1 MSFSAKPQTLTLISC
16 TPLSSSSS
24 SSFSSS
30 LPSIRRHFLGCGGHS
45 LRPLSGD
52 LRSLRKRRSLA
63 GDHRSPPS
71 KFLIKASLDPHS
83 LLVVVAIVTF
93 SAVSVVYFNRP
104 FKSKK
109 NLDARVRE
117 LREVRDA
124 KEVSS
129 QLPIRENQILGF
141 DALNGKIEEIEAPV
155 LQFHNSAQ
163 ESLAPLV
170 FESTA
175 VLQPLRFPTELTQL
189 QQPERSEDVDYD
201 PISEEFSKLMGERSE
216 DGGRDPISDEFSK
229 LMSDSNFGVA
239 SPSVPVDD
247 EESVEVGESD
257 EVGEAT
263 SFHVLN
269 RESVREELH
278 MFYES
283 NKSETKSVA
292 SLNGK
297 KPSSFLRNITV
308 TGADL
313 IPQASHHT
321 TESIE
326 GHTRSRKDLGKGSGY
341 SSDKEVRHL
350 PKKNSGT
357 MTQFPHPHGI
367 HTNDRDLLSEQLS
380 AYHRLL
386 KDGRL
391 GDSLK
396 LLEDLERRG
405 LLDMNKV
412 YHARFFEICKSQKA
426 VDKAFRFIKLIP
438 NPTLSTYNMLMTVC
452 ASSQDSEEA
461 FHVLRLVRE
470 AGMKP
475 DCKLYTT
482 LISTCGKS
490 GKVYTMFDVFHEM
503 VNAGVEPNVHTY
515 GALIDGCGR
524 AGEVAKA
531 FGAYGIMRSKKV
543 KPDRVVFN
551 ALITACGQS
560 GAVDRAFDVL
570 GEMMAETQ
578 PIEPDHTTVGALIK
592 ACANAG
598 QVDRAREVYKMV
610 HKYKIKGSSE
620 VYTIAVNCCSQTGD
634 WEFACNVYS
643 DMTRKGVVPDEMFL
657 SALIDVAGHV
667 GKLDAAFEILQEAR
681 NQGIQVGTVSY
692 SSLMGACS
700 NAKNWH
706 KALELY
712 EYLKSTKIEKTVST
726 VNALITALCDGDQL
740 QKAMEVLSEM
750 KGFGLHPNSITYS
763 ILLVASEKKD
773 DLEAGH
779 MLLSQAE
786 KDGVAPN
793 LVMCRCIIGMCLR
806 RSEKAC
812 SLGEPVLS
820 RDRPQVDSKW
830 ASLALMV
837 YRKTIVAGIMPTVEV
852 ISQVLGCLQLP
863 YDASFKNRLIE
874 NLGVTAETSRPSNLC
889 SLIDG
894 FGEYDPRA
902 FSLLEEAASLGI
914 VPCVSF
920 KASPVVVD
928 ARKLQLHTAEVFILT
943 VLKGLKHRLA
953 AGAKLPNMTILL
965 PVEKTQIMSPKGK
978 TINIAGRVGQSVAAL
993 LRRLGIPYQGNESR
1007 GKIKISGLAMKR
1019 WLQPKLASFTGKP
1032 GEFGSSQLQ
1041 LGKGITHQ
1049 QRNIRTGNLS
1059 LD

>member
-24 SSFSSS
+24 SHRR
-30 LPSIRRHFLGCGGHS
+30 SIRRDFLGCGQS
-45 LRPLSGD
+45 LRPFAGGI
-52 LRSLRKRRSLA
+52 RSHRERRSLD
-63 GDHRSPPS
+63 GGHRSPPS
-71 KFLIKASLDPHS
+71 KFLIRASLDSHS
-83 LLVVVAIVTF
+83 LLVVVAVVTF
-93 SAVSVVYFNRP
+93 SAASVVYFNRSVKP
-104 FKSKK
+104 RK
-109 NLDARVRE
+109 NFDVGGRE
-117 LREVRDA
+117 IREVNGKA
-124 KEVSS
+124 
-129 QLPIRENQILGF
+129 PIEENKILGF
-141 DALNGKIEEIEAPV
+141 DGLSGKVEEIETPAPTPV
-155 LQFHNSAQ
+155 LQFHNSGQ
-163 ESLAPLV
+163 ESLSPLV

-175 VLQPLRFPTELTQL
+175 VFEPLRFSAELAQL
-189 QQPERSEDVDYD
+189 QQQERSECVDYD
-201 PISEEFSKLMGERSE
+201 PISEEFSKLVGE
-216 DGGRDPISDEFSK
+216 
-229 LMSDSNFGVA
+229 SNFGVA
-239 SPSVPVDD
+239 LEPDSVSD
-247 EESVEVGESD
+247 EETDEGDEEDEVDKVS

-263 SFHVLN
+263 GFPLLH

-278 MFYES
+278 MFYEG
-283 NKSETKSVA
+283 NKSETKSEE
-292 SLNGK
+292 SMNGK
-297 KPSSFLRNITV
+297 KLSSFLRNSTV
-308 TGADL
+308 TGAGL
-313 IPQASHHT
+313 LPQVSDHT
-321 TESIE
+321 TESME
-326 GHTRSRKDLGKGSGY
+326 GKIDSASYKGVHSRKDLGNGSGY
-341 SSDKEVRHL
+341 ASDREIR
-350 PKKNSGT
+350 NSA
-357 MTQFPHPHGI
+357 TQIPHPNGVL
-367 HTNDRDLLSEQLS
+367 TNDRDILSEQLG

-391 GDSLK
+391 ADSLK
-396 LLEDLERRG
+396 LLEDLQRRG

-412 YHARFFEICKSQKA
+412 YHARFFENCKSKKA
-426 VDKAFRFIKLIP
+426 VDEAFRFIELIP

-452 ASSQDSEEA
+452 ASSQDSEGA
-461 FHVLRLVRE
+461 FQVVRLARE
-470 AGMKP
+470 AGLKP

-570 GEMMAETQ
+570 GEMLAETQ

-598 QVDRAREVYKMV
+598 QVDRAREVYKLV
-610 HKYKIKGSSE
+610 HKYKIRGSSE
-620 VYTIAVNCCSQTGD
+620 VYTIAVNSCSQTGD

-643 DMTRKGVVPDEMFL
+643 DMTSKGVVPDEMFL
-657 SALIDVAGHV
+657 SALIDVAGHA
-667 GKLDAAFEILQEAR
+667 GKLDAAFGILHEAR
-681 NQGIQVGTVSY
+681 NRGIQVGTVSY

-700 NAKNWH
+700 NAKNWQ
-706 KALELY
+706 KALDLY
-712 EYLKSTKIEKTVST
+712 EYLKATKIEQSVST

-740 QKAMEVLSEM
+740 QKAMEVLSQM
-750 KGFGLHPNSITYS
+750 KGLGLRPNSITYS
-763 ILLVASEKKD
+763 ILIVASEKKD
-773 DLEAGH
+773 DLGSGQ

-812 SLGEPVLS
+812 TLGEPALS
-820 RDRPQVDSKW
+820 VDRPQVDSEW

-837 YRKTIVAGIMPTVEV
+837 YRKTIVAGNVPTIEV

-863 YDASFKNRLIE
+863 YDVSFKNRLIE
-874 NLGVTAETSRPSNLC
+874 NLGVSADTSRPSNLC

-920 KASPVVVD
+920 KASPVVID
-928 ARKLQLHTAEVFILT
+928 ARKLQMHTAEVYILT
-943 VLKGLKHRLA
+943 VLRGLRHRLA

-965 PVEKTQIMSPKGK
+965 PVEKTQIVSTKGK
-978 TINIAGRVGQSVAAL
+978 TINIAGRIGQSVAAL
-993 LRRLGIPYQGNESR
+993 LRRLGLPYQGNESH

-1019 WLQPKLASFTGKP
+1019 WFQPKLASFTGKP
-1032 GEFGSSQLQ
+1032 GEFGSSQLR

-1049 QRNIRTGNLS
+1049 QRDIRTGNLS
-1059 LD
+1059 LE